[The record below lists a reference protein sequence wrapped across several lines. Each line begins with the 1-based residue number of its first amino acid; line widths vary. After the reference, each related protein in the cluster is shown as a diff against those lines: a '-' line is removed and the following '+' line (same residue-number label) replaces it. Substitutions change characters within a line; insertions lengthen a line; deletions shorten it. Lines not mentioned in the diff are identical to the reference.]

1 MNDFAPQG
9 SEAWFAERL
18 GKVTASRIAEL
29 MAKTKTGYSAS
40 RANYLAELAL
50 ERLTGVPTQSFTTAA
65 MQHGIDTEPQARAVY
80 QFIKNVEVQEV
91 GFIPHPVIADAGC
104 SPDGLVGDD
113 GVLEIKAPQP
123 AAHLDTLLN
132 ESIPDKY
139 QKQIMW
145 QLACS
150 GRAWAD
156 YVSFSPAFP
165 ASMQMWTA
173 RVRRDPV
180 LIKELETEVRA
191 FLKELE
197 QKVER
202 LSRRYA
208 MAA

>member
-197 QKVER
+197 QKVDK